1 MKKIFTLMML
11 SLMTTVCAMAADTYV
26 IAGVTAICGSSWN
39 GSDANNKMTTTDGV
53 TYTLVKEGC
62 TLEAGTAYEF
72 KVVKNGSTWIPD
84 GMGNNSKVTVTENG
98 IYTVTFTYK
107 TTESAASATAVK
119 TGDAEIGEKTWTVAG
134 SSIEIFGA
142 AWAEGL
148 KDNDMTK
155 QSDGTYK
162 LEKKS
167 VSAHAGTV
175 TYKVVANHSWD
186 ESYGKDGGGD
196 AELSIP
202 EDGTY
207 DVVFTFSTT
216 TKIPSA
222 TATKTGSDV
231 GEVTWTVAGS
241 FVRSGSADD
250 DVELSTLL
258 FGTKWD
264 PTVEAN
270 DMAKQSDGTFKL
282 VKTGMTLP
290 VGQIQFK
297 VCAQHDWGT
306 SYGDGDGNYIL
317 PIDAEGEYDITFTF
331 NADTKTVGSSAEKKE
346 SDGITTVRTSRTDTP
361 AYNLAGQRVNG
372 NAKRQVVIQN
382 GKKVVV
388 K

>member
-1 MKKIFTLMML
+1 MKKLFTLTML
-11 SLMTTVCAMAADTYV
+11 SLMTTVCAMADDTYI
-26 IAGVTAICGSSWN
+26 IAGVTAICGSSWS
-39 GSDANNKMTTTDGV
+39 GTDTNNQMTSTDGV

-72 KVVKNGSTWIPD
+72 KVVKNGSTWIPS
-84 GMGNNSKVTVTENG
+84 GTGNNSKLTVTENG
-98 IYTVTFTYK
+98 TYTVTFTYK

-134 SSIEIFGA
+134 SSVEIFGA
-142 AWAEGL
+142 AWAPGL
-148 KDNDMTK
+148 TDNDMTK

-162 LEKKS
+162 LEKKN

-186 ESYGKDGGGD
+186 ESYGKDGND
-196 AELSIP
+196 AELSIA

-207 DVVFTFSTT
+207 DIVFIFDTT

-241 FVRSGSADD
+241 FVISGTEEDD
-250 DVELSTLL
+250 EELSNLL
-258 FGTKWD
+258 FGSKWD
-264 PTVEAN
+264 PTAEAN
-270 DMAKQSDGTFKL
+270 DMNKQSDGTFKL
-282 VKTGMTLP
+282 VKTGKALP
-290 VGQIQFK
+290 AGQIQFK

-306 SYGDGDGNYIL
+306 SYGDGEGNYIL

-331 NADTKTVGSSAEKKE
+331 NADTKTVGASADKKE
-346 SDGITTVRTSRTDTP
+346 SDGITTVRTLRADTP